1 MNTKLKT
8 NDTLTENT
16 EQISEQISD
25 HDTSEPSAAAQ
36 PPHRSLW
43 KTWAADL
50 LLFCFT
56 CVYVELCLHLCV
68 YHKVDRQI
76 IYPILFALI
85 GGVLFSLLTSHL
97 PRILRQI
104 VGSLFV
110 LLVVLFAE
118 VQLVYQCIFGNFM
131 PISQVSMGENV
142 ITNFNSQLVYGI
154 IRNLPR
160 ILLLLLPLLAAIL
173 CLVLRKVPAL
183 KQRLRWKQAQASLA
197 ALLVLLLVTAGLLF
211 VGRNK
216 PFSVYKTLANVNTST
231 DSSYKKVGMLA
242 TTVQELHY
250 MVSGGEDEVT
260 YFTPSSLETST
271 AQQTYT
277 SNSYNVIEDIDF
289 AKLAG
294 STDSAILKATDEYL
308 AKVTPSRKSNYTG
321 LLKDYNLITICAE
334 SFCPWFISEEL
345 TPTLYKMTHTG
356 IIFENYYGSFQSVT
370 TNGEYTMCMGLF
382 PDMSR
387 TKTDSSFNVAGT
399 NYLPFCLGN
408 ALNEMGYT
416 SYGYHDY
423 IGDFYNRN
431 ITHANMGYNFKA
443 ADSGLNVKIDWP
455 SSDLE
460 MMEASVDD
468 YINSSSPFHA
478 YYMTFSGHYQ
488 YNWDNAMS
496 AKNRAAVEDLPYSDP
511 VKAYIA
517 CNLELEYALEYLV
530 QRLEEAG
537 IADKTCIVLTND
549 HYPYGLTE
557 EEYNELAGQTLDTKF
572 EKFRNSFI
580 CYVPGLSQNIVVD
593 EYCST
598 EDILPTLLNLF
609 GVEYDSRL
617 LAGTDVLSSGIHA
630 AILSNRS
637 FLTKAFRY
645 DADTETVI
653 PANEGIVI
661 SDELLQAYRQY
672 VDNKFKL
679 SSNIVNSDYYA
690 HVFNKEPSGGS
701 LTDTVVFTDI
711 KSIFNQA
718 SVLYMYRNGYV
729 DPESPNVFGGQSA
742 AKLGEFVDVLYRI
755 AGRPE
760 TDNSALPSDY
770 ESRSFNASYPYYD
783 AVCWAYQTRLLRPN
797 DPLAY
802 NDKLDYRA
810 ACILIY
816 RFAGMSGVNTYVD
829 QDQLQQ
835 VMIDGPGLTREAAKA
850 MIWCDQKDIT
860 SRDSSF
866 DELLNSYDTRINR
879 YQMTSF
885 LFYLCTYELN
895 LCSATR
901 FLRNSDRIIEKK

>member
-1 MNTKLKT
+1 MNTKLKP
-8 NDTLTENT
+8 NDTLAENT
-16 EQISEQISD
+16 EQISDQISD

-85 GGVLFSLLTSHL
+85 GGILFSLLTSYL

-557 EEYNELAGQTLDTKF
+557 DEYNELAGQTLDTKF

-829 QDQLQQ
+829 PDQLQQ
-835 VMIDGPGLTREAAKA
+835 VMTDGPGLTREAAKA

-895 LCSATR
+895 LG
-901 FLRNSDRIIEKK
+901 N

>member
-8 NDTLTENT
+8 NDTLAEKT
-16 EQISEQISD
+16 EQISDQISN

-43 KTWAADL
+43 ISWAGDL
-50 LLFCFT
+50 LLFCLT
-56 CVYVELCLHLCV
+56 GVYVELCLHLCV

-85 GGVLFSLLTSHL
+85 GGIIFSLLTSYL

-104 VGSLFV
+104 VGI
-110 LLVVLFAE
+110 LLVTVEVLFAE
-118 VQLVYQCIFGNFM
+118 VQLVYQCIFGSFM

-183 KQRLRWKQAQASLA
+183 KQRLRWKQAQASFA
-197 ALLVLLLVTAGLLF
+197 MLLVLVLVTAGLLF

-260 YFTPSSLETST
+260 YFTPSSLETSA

-321 LLKDYNLITICAE
+321 LLKDYNLITLCAE

-895 LCSATR
+895 LG
-901 FLRNSDRIIEKK
+901 N

>member
-1 MNTKLKT
+1 MNTELKT
-8 NDTLTENT
+8 NDTLAENT

-85 GGVLFSLLTSHL
+85 GGILFSLLTSYL

-104 VGSLFV
+104 VGI
-110 LLVVLFAE
+110 LLVTVEVLFAE

-580 CYVPGLSQNIVVD
+580 CYVPGLSQDIVVD

-895 LCSATR
+895 LG
-901 FLRNSDRIIEKK
+901 N